1 MIHVYPLYTFTH
13 GGDVPTQYPSYALYM
28 PILTL
33 SLSRSAC
40 VHMYCIYIMYVCIQL
55 YRHHIIQSKYKI
67 VQTDNSDIISTHVYI
82 YIYIHTTCTIKSIHI
97 DRSNIHK
104 QIDSQIDPYRSIDTI
119 LIQSRSRQID
129 TIHID
134 GYHTPS
140 PPKKRAG
147 RCESALVH
155 CFFNTV
161 ITC

>member
-82 YIYIHTTCTIKSIHI
+82 YIYTYILHAQLNLYTQIDQIYINRSIARQIHI
-97 DRSNIHK
+97 DR
-104 QIDSQIDPYRSIDTI
+104 QIPYSYSLEVGRQIPYIQMDTI
-119 LIQSRSRQID
+119 L
-129 TIHID
+129 
-134 GYHTPS
+134 Y
-140 PPKKRAG
+140 PPKKREQDAV
-147 RCESALVH
+147 RVH
-155 CFFNTV
+155 LFIV
-161 ITC
+161 SSIL